1 MRKPVKIV
9 ALLAIAACFAFAL
22 PKKESKTI
30 EVVIDAA
37 HGGKDFGAAYN
48 NFLEKEINRSIANKI
63 KELNDDREIV
73 IHFTRP
79 DDEFVTLAERIE
91 AINRIEPDL
100 VLSLHTN
107 YHETKKGPST
117 VSGIDFYINKNSDE
131 ANKYAEQLKNAF
143 QSNMFTIRGIK
154 EAPFYMIHKSEVPV
168 IVVEMGF
175 LSSELDR
182 SYLTNEKGQETVAN
196 TIVDFLKEIK

>member
-1 MRKPVKIV
+1 MKKPVKIV
-9 ALLAIAACFAFAL
+9 SLLAIAACFAFAL
-22 PKKESKTI
+22 PRNESKKI

-37 HGGKDFGAAYN
+37 HGGKDFGAAHN
-48 NFLEKEINRSIANKI
+48 SFLEKEINRSVANKI

-91 AINRIEPDL
+91 AINRIKPDL

-107 YHETKKGPST
+107 YDATKNCPST
-117 VSGIDFYINKNSDE
+117 ASGVDFYVDKNSEE

-168 IVVEMGF
+168 IIVEMGF
-175 LSSELDR
+175 LSNEIDR
-182 SYLTNEKGQETVAN
+182 SYLTNDKGQETIAN